1 MKTHIQK
8 PTCAIKWATPGNS
21 ASILYYITSVHV
33 RITNIMIMV
42 FGYFIHHYQYYFIA
56 DES

>member
-8 PTCAIKWATPGNS
+8 PICAIKWAKTGNS

-33 RITNIMIMV
+33 KITNIMIMV
-42 FGYFIHHYQYYFIA
+42 FGIILHYQYYFIA
-56 DES
+56 DEN